1 MPLAACKTARP
12 TCAAADDTLILCS
25 PSRLTHGQQNESS
38 ATGVHLGILAPRCK
52 LLDVGLL
59 PALDPT
65 TTVLLFPDDG
75 AVPADS
81 VDASAITD
89 VVVIDSKWGQARGVM
104 EHPALRGIPHVRLGA
119 YRTSYWRYHTKG
131 VPDDGL
137 CTVEAVYF
145 LTRELH
151 SRRHPPGEQ
160 CACMD
165 DLLWYF
171 AFQHRRVHAASDAR
185 IARRTAQA
193 T

>member
-1 MPLAACKTARP
+1 
-12 TCAAADDTLILCS
+12 
-25 PSRLTHGQQNESS
+25 
-38 ATGVHLGILAPRCK
+38 VHLGILAPRCR
-52 LLDVGLL
+52 LLDVGSL

-65 TTVLLFPDDG
+65 TTVLLFPDDC

-81 VDASAITD
+81 VDASLITD

-104 EHPALRGIPHVRLGA
+104 EHPALRGIRHVRLGA

-145 LTRELH
+145 LCRELH
-151 SRRHPPGEQ
+151 ARRHPPGEQ

-165 DLLWYF
+165 DLMWYF

-185 IARRTAQA
+185 IAKRTASAMQSSP
-193 T
+193 